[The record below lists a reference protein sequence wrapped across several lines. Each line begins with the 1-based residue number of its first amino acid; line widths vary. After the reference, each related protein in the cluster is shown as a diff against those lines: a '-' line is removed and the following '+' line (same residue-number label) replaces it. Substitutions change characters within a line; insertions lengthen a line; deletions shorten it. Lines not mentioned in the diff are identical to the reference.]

1 VSEAAAG
8 YPIGQTWIF
17 DIGVA
22 RIEHRLESLSSL
34 RYRVLS
40 GERAG
45 SADRVEMQVTALR
58 GGLFLVSWQE
68 ADGITVVHV
77 EDFSAQRFESC
88 VTFPGG
94 RFERIHGTMSR
105 QS

>member
-1 VSEAAAG
+1 MNAPAAA
-8 YPIGQTWIF
+8 YPVGETWIF

-22 RIEHRLESLSSL
+22 RIEHRLESLTSL

-45 SADRVEMQVTALR
+45 SADRVAMQVQPLR
-58 GGLFLVSWQE
+58 EGLFLVSWQE
-68 ADGITVVHV
+68 ADGISVVHV
-77 EDFSAQRFESC
+77 EDFAQGCFEAC
-88 VTFPGG
+88 VSFPGG

-105 QS
+105 RP

>member
-1 VSEAAAG
+1 MTEAVSD
-8 YPIGQTWIF
+8 YPVGETWIF

-34 RYRVLS
+34 RYRVLT

-45 SADRVEMQVTALR
+45 SADRVEMQVRPLR
-58 GGLFLVSWQE
+58 EGLFLVSWQE
-68 ADGITVVHV
+68 ADGITVVHI
-77 EDFSAQRFESC
+77 EDFAARQFEAC

-94 RFERIHGTMSR
+94 RFERIHGTMTR
-105 QS
+105 QG

>member
-1 VSEAAAG
+1 MSEANAG
-8 YPIGQTWIF
+8 YPVGETWIF

-22 RIEHRLESLSSL
+22 RIEHRLESLTSL

-40 GERAG
+40 GERVG
-45 SADRVEMQVTALR
+45 SADRVAMQVQPLR
-58 GGLFLVSWQE
+58 EGLFLVSWQE
-68 ADGITVVHV
+68 ADGVTVVHA
-77 EDFSAQRFESC
+77 EDFAAQRFEAC

-105 QS
+105 HA

>member
-1 VSEAAAG
+1 MSEAAAS
-8 YPIGQTWIF
+8 YPVGETWIF

-45 SADRVEMQVTALR
+45 SADRVAMQVQALR
-58 GGLFLVSWQE
+58 DGLFLVSWQE

-77 EDFSAQRFESC
+77 EDFAARCFEAC
-88 VTFPGG
+88 VSFPGG

-105 QS
+105 AS

>member
-1 VSEAAAG
+1 MSADAIA
-8 YPIGQTWIF
+8 YPVGETWIF

-22 RIEHRLESLSSL
+22 RIEHRLESLNSL

-45 SADRVEMQVTALR
+45 SADRVAMQVQALR
-58 GGLFLVSWQE
+58 DSLFMVSWQE

-77 EDFSAQRFESC
+77 EDFTKGCFEAC

-105 QS
+105 AG

>member
-1 VSEAAAG
+1 MSAEASS
-8 YPIGQTWIF
+8 YPVGETWIF

-22 RIEHRLESLSSL
+22 RIEHRLESLNSL

-45 SADRVEMQVTALR
+45 SADRVAMQVQPLR
-58 GGLFLVSWQE
+58 NGLFLVSWQE

-77 EDFSAQRFESC
+77 EDFTQCCFEAC

-105 QS
+105 LS

>member
-1 VSEAAAG
+1 MSEAAAD
-8 YPIGQTWIF
+8 YPVGQTWIF

-22 RIEHRLESLSSL
+22 RIEHRLESLTSL

-40 GERAG
+40 GEHAG
-45 SADRVEMQVTALR
+45 SADRVEITVQPLR

-77 EDFSAQRFESC
+77 EDFAAQCFEAC

-94 RFERIHGTMSR
+94 RFERIHGTMARPS
-105 QS
+105 

>member
-1 VSEAAAG
+1 VSAKASS
-8 YPIGQTWIF
+8 YPVGETWIF

-22 RIEHRLESLSSL
+22 RIEHRLESLTSL

-40 GERAG
+40 GERTG
-45 SADRVEMQVTALR
+45 NADRVAMQVRPLR
-58 GGLFLVSWQE
+58 EGLFLVSWQE

-77 EDFSAQRFESC
+77 EDFAERCFDAC

-105 QS
+105 AA